1 MVTHTWGF
9 VKTRPGSP
17 WTKVEVRAERG
28 AILRVSGTSYAAV
41 LASLARIRSAFQG
54 AHVRWP
60 GKALTL
66 HFHPACH
73 ASELAQLDLP
83 IALSLLAI
91 QGHVSASSLSR
102 IVSWGMVGLD
112 GEIKAEA
119 HRLRVAPAGA
129 SQQPVPNNIVR
140 ALGPDPAPW
149 AWSGPCD
156 SVSSLAD
163 ALGQMQ
169 RPCPSLGRASASDED
184 KGAHSLAHAADAQWK
199 LDWTNLEGEGK
210 AKAWLCIAAKTR
222 MPVLLTGPPGVG
234 KSSLAK
240 AAHGLLSAAKG
251 TQVPFYA
258 PHPSGGTAGLLGSW
272 RRGQPIPGA
281 WALADGGVL
290 FLDEFAEWPRP
301 ARESLRHIMET
312 GNLHLHRAEGSAH
325 WQSTAWLLA
334 AMNLCPCGQHPER
347 CVCDTAERKKY
358 RRRLS
363 APILERF
370 LVQLE
375 VGHAVQEDC
384 DRTWEECVNWVKDPS
399 ILTAAEWQVDALDLA
414 ELMMKKGVTSKRL
427 RNNIRRLAEG
437 KARWSG
443 AKKVRPSDVQAAFDV
458 TWMNRPGWWNG

>member
-119 HRLRVAPAGA
+119 HRCTCGTGWGESATRAQQHREGA
-129 SQQPVPNNIVR
+129 R
-140 ALGPDPAPW
+140 A
-149 AWSGPCD
+149 
-156 SVSSLAD
+156 
-163 ALGQMQ
+163 
-169 RPCPSLGRASASDED
+169 RPCAMGMVRTLRQRLEPCRCTRTDATSMPIPGQINQIGSGQGNPSLV
-184 KGAHSLAHAADAQWK
+184 HAAHAQWK

-347 CVCDTAERKKY
+347 CVCDTAERKIPTPLERTNPRAVLGSIGSGSCGAGGLRPNLGGMCELGEGPLHPDRCRVAGRRPRLGGTHDEKGCDQQAAEKQHPSP
-358 RRRLS
+358 RRRKG
-363 APILERF
+363 PMERN
-370 LVQLE
+370 
-375 VGHAVQEDC
+375 
-384 DRTWEECVNWVKDPS
+384 R
-399 ILTAAEWQVDALDLA
+399 
-414 ELMMKKGVTSKRL
+414 
-427 RNNIRRLAEG
+427 
-437 KARWSG
+437 
-443 AKKVRPSDVQAAFDV
+443 KVRPSDVQAAFDV